1 MKSTALYTL
10 QDKLD
15 LFVKKYKQL
24 QASEAQLQQKVASLA
39 QKVETLEQRNT
50 DLEEALMVNQL
61 VQDSD
66 QEGLKMYIDAIIEE
80 IEIAIKKL

>member
-39 QKVETLEQRNT
+39 QKVETLEQRNA
-50 DLEEALMVNQL
+50 DLEEALL
-61 VQDSD
+61 
-66 QEGLKMYIDAIIEE
+66 E
-80 IEIAIKKL
+80 ILINFTPICSNICCLQT